1 MLCDVGI
8 SGEFAEYCAEQLGA
22 AGRVRQKRMFG
33 GVGFYLDD
41 VFCALI
47 GSSGRL
53 FLKTDDS
60 NRADFEA
67 LGCEPFK
74 PFEDRDVVMSY
85 YEVPEQVLDDPDEL
99 RDWACK
105 ARAVA
110 LAGQSPKR
118 PRKSARQRRVGK

>member
-1 MLCDVGI
+1 MAV
-8 SGEFAEYCAEQLGA
+8 SREFAEYCAEQLSA
-22 AGRVRQKRMFG
+22 AGRVTQKRMFG

-53 FLKTDDS
+53 FLKTDAS

-67 LGCEPFK
+67 LGCEPFR

-85 YEVPEQVLDDPDEL
+85 YELPEHVLDDADEL
-99 RDWACK
+99 REWALRARK
-105 ARAVA
+105 AG
-110 LAGQSPKR
+110 LASRKPKR
-118 PRKSARQRRVGK
+118 ARKPRRAK

>member
-1 MLCDVGI
+1 MAV
-8 SGEFAEYCAEQLGA
+8 SREFAEYCAEQLSA
-22 AGRVRQKRMFG
+22 AGRVTQKRMFG

-47 GSSGRL
+47 GDSGRL

-85 YEVPEQVLDDPDEL
+85 YEVPEHVLDDADEL
-99 RDWACK
+99 REWALG
-105 ARAVA
+105 ARRAG
-110 LAGQSPKR
+110 LAAKR
-118 PRKSARQRRVGK
+118 PRRKAARKARRKK